1 MSERRLPSLDIF
13 HNVVNV
19 DREDVAGLSR
29 ALIGDES
36 DYGSERTHEEFQER
50 RETVRKLLRPAR
62 LLRAETIVH
71 SELLRLHQYAGIS
84 DPGEE
89 HIDELSGYM
98 EEILTETWPDHIVD
112 APTLPLRLKK
122 LGPAG
127 VVLSIAGSVEML
139 QERVLAKVAL
149 AKFYRLSRVPDGIWL
164 NDEQVT
170 RPWLARAVG
179 PEASNL
185 IRELATTIQEV
196 PDLLPERTEFGG
208 VRLEPNPHR

>member
-1 MSERRLPSLDIF
+1 MSGRHLPSLDIF

-36 DYGSERTHEEFQER
+36 DYVSDRRREEVQER
-50 RETVRKLLRPAR
+50 SEAVRKLLRPAR

-71 SELLRLHQYAGIS
+71 SELLRLHQYAGIN

-89 HIDELSGYM
+89 HIDELSAYM
-98 EEILTETWPDHIVD
+98 DEVLSGTWPDHIVD
-112 APTLPLRLKK
+112 TPMLPLKLKK
-122 LGPAG
+122 LGRSG
-127 VVLSIAGSVEML
+127 LVLSVAGSPLML
-139 QERVLAKVAL
+139 QERAL
-149 AKFYRLSRVPDGIWL
+149 AKGAMAEFYRLRSIPDGIWL
-164 NDEQVT
+164 NDDQVT

-185 IRELATTIQEV
+185 IRELETTLQEA
-196 PDLLPERTEFGG
+196 PDLLPEKAEFGG